1 MTDRMFVL
9 GPVSAKPYNFPDAQW
24 ICAPGEAEEAIAEAD
39 KPPRYRMLAEPTA
52 TFGRPTATLAAP
64 APARSASPHLVALEP
79 VAPHR
84 LPLLHHLFDSVIAG
98 AELLELRDL
107 LDVVDSYKRSD
118 LFIGG
123 VVDPDDQAL
132 ILYRGDFTSLLV
144 PFAWFEPRPVAGT
157 PDWTK
162 FQVTDF
168 GQTLRMGDYEA
179 AADAILYDF
188 DPVFR
193 RQAKRRLLERDDS
206 FGGAL
211 RRLRLQRGLR
221 RSDFPPLSAKE
232 IARIERGEVRKPHSN
247 TLLTLANQLGVEPEE
262 IADY

>member
-1 MTDRMFVL
+1 MTDRLFIL
-9 GPVSAKPYNFPDAQW
+9 GPISAKPYGFPGARW
-24 ICAPGEAEEAIAEAD
+24 IHTPGEAPGAVAEAD
-39 KPPRYRMLAEPTA
+39 KPEQGWMLAEPTA
-52 TFGRPTATLAAP
+52 TLPAP
-64 APARSASPHLVALEP
+64 APAKSAPSHLVALEP

-84 LPLLHHLFDSVIAG
+84 LPLLHHLFKSVIAG
-98 AELLELRDL
+98 AELLELNDL
-107 LDVVDSYKRSD
+107 LEVVDSHKRRD

-123 VVDPDDQAL
+123 TVDPDDQAL
-132 ILYRGDFTSLLV
+132 VLYRGDFTSLLV
-144 PFAWFEPRPVAGT
+144 PFAWFEPRPVAGP

-162 FQVTDF
+162 FEITDF

-193 RQAKRRLLERDDS
+193 REAKRRLLEKDDT

-221 RSDFPPLSAKE
+221 QSDFLPLTAKE
-232 IARIERGEVRKPHSN
+232 VARIERGEVSKPHRN
-247 TLLTLANQLGVEPEE
+247 TLLTLASRLGVEPDAITE
-262 IADY
+262 Y